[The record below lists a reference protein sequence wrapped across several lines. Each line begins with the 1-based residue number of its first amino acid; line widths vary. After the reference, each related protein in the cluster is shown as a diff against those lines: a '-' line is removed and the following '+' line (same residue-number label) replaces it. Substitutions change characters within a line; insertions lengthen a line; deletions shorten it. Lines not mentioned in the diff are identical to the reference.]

1 VLAELQALKAQQAR
15 LVRPDHKVLR
25 VKLALLV
32 LKVQQ
37 ALTERMA
44 QQEQQ
49 ALRVRL
55 DRKAQQALLVQLG
68 QLAQTALME
77 RLQLLL
83 LARFQQAQPD
93 PVQQLQIQALPAQL
107 YLRFRFHKA
116 LPALLEPLVLP
127 ELMVLQAPLDHKA
140 LQVQQVQREQ
150 PGHKV
155 LRVPMAQMV
164 RMALR
169 P

>member
-37 ALTERMA
+37 ALMERMA
-44 QQEQQ
+44 QLGLQV
-49 ALRVRL
+49 LRVRL
-55 DRKAQQALLVQLG
+55 DHKAQQALLVQLG
-68 QLAQTALME
+68 QLALME